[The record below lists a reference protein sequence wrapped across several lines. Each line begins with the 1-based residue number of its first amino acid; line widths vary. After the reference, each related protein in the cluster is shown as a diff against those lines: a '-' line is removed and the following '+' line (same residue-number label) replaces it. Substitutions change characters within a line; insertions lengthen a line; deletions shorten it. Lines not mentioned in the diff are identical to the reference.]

1 MFQEVGPPRHR
12 NINAFALHRKPSSQ
26 KSKKPLKWTILFLR
40 YWKGCYNLAGKMGR
54 RKDMGRQSP
63 RSWPSRHHTLLLCVT
78 LSVLQMPKH
87 GLRQPDKWVVGSW
100 ETLRKMIKKS
110 GIIDIRGERFLR
122 HLIKERPGQTMS
134 WLRKSRCT
142 FGLHVEANPRAGLGT
157 GRVVPTGC
165 GRECKG
171 KI

>member
-1 MFQEVGPPRHR
+1 
-12 NINAFALHRKPSSQ
+12 
-26 KSKKPLKWTILFLR
+26 
-40 YWKGCYNLAGKMGR
+40 
-54 RKDMGRQSP
+54 
-63 RSWPSRHHTLLLCVT
+63 
-78 LSVLQMPKH
+78 
-87 GLRQPDKWVVGSW
+87 
-100 ETLRKMIKKS
+100 MIKKS

-171 KI
+171 KILKNGKIKTWCLEKIPRGRVCYSVKTFPHAWRSRLPTEGLEADPRDSLLCPHLRPRLSPCLTPRLWPAWVARRTLSHPISVAVS